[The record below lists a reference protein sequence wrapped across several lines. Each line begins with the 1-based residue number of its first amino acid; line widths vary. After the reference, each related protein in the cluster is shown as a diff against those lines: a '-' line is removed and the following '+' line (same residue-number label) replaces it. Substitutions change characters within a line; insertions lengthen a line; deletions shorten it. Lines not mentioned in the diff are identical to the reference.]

1 MVCES
6 WHRQLDSYV
15 DGELTPKGMELFSVH
30 LRHCQLCAAVTV
42 ARMQMR
48 HKVQSSAKR
57 FTPSADFRRR
67 VQNSITGRPQ
77 SYFIQTRRTLAAALI
92 AATILV
98 SIGMH
103 VGLHRSHQRGQ
114 EAYSELAD
122 MHVSTLA
129 SSSQVDVFS
138 SDRHTVKPWFEGR
151 IPFSFEL
158 PDLQDPDFSL
168 LGGRIVYLQQ
178 TPGAHL
184 IYKIRKHE
192 VSVFIFQEPAL
203 RTKWSEEYSVTN
215 TLSFNMETWTENG
228 LRYCVL
234 GDTTAADIKE
244 LSELLKAAGR
254 SLS

>member
-6 WHRQLDSYV
+6 WQRQLDSYV
-15 DGELTPKGMELFSVH
+15 DGELPPRRMELFNVH
-30 LRHCQLCAAVTV
+30 LRHCPLCAATTL
-42 ARMQMR
+42 AHMQMR
-48 HKVQSSAKR
+48 RNVHSSGKR
-57 FTPSADFRRR
+57 FTPSAEFRRR

-92 AATILV
+92 AAMILTG
-98 SIGMH
+98 IGMH
-103 VGLHRSHQRGQ
+103 LGLHRAHQRGQ

-129 SSSQVDVFS
+129 SSSQVDVIS
-138 SDRHTVKPWFEGR
+138 SDRHNVKPWFEGK

-158 PDLQDPDFSL
+158 PDLQDTDFSL

-184 IYKIRKHE
+184 IYKIRKQE

-203 RTKWSEEYSVTN
+203 RTKWSEEYSVAN
-215 TLSFNMETWTENG
+215 TLAFNMETWTENG

-234 GDTTAADIKE
+234 GDTTAADINE
-244 LSELLKAAGR
+244 LSQLLKAAGR
-254 SLS
+254 SPS